1 MEKQF
6 TGYNYDLST
15 QPDNVLSVLDLFQTS
30 KDGIT
35 LFASKVINE
44 VEAGNIDP
52 LKVKLY
58 CKTLEAIAEKI
69 DKGTIDYQKT
79 AASKY
84 GEKPFMFAGAEL
96 HLTSVFTQYD
106 YSSCGY
112 SDWNKFT
119 KEITDLKEKLKD
131 CEAFLRSLRGPL
143 EVLNNETGEVEIV
156 SPPTKKVTEG
166 VKVSIK

>member
-1 MEKQF
+1 M
-6 TGYNYDLST
+6 
-15 QPDNVLSVLDLFQTS
+15 FQTS
-30 KDGIT
+30 REGIT

-96 HLTSVFTQYD
+96 HLTSTYTVYD
-106 YSSCGY
+106 YSNCGY
-112 SDWNKFT
+112 SDWNKFS

-131 CEAFLRSLRGPL
+131 CEVFLRSLRTPIEL
-143 EVLNNETGEVEIV
+143 LNSETGEVEIV
-156 SPPTKKVTEG
+156 SPPAKKVTEG
-166 VKVSIK
+166 VKCSIK